1 MTGIAFKG
9 LAETSPATSRTTD
22 LTALALEPDAFRE
35 RVLWRYRGAE
45 RRARMGR
52 LGSLVQAGLDLR
64 LTALERAAQTVRAGA
79 GAPGLERAAGVRTLL
94 ETAND
99 LDAFLTDHADLLA
112 PGLAARAGAPLA
124 ARATQLDRLGIARQ
138 GADGA
143 WALDRPAFL
152 EVLAADPGGVDAALG
167 AVPDG
172 LAPAL
177 LAEAG
182 AIRAPGLDTRLAKA
196 AGLADVGPPVGRE
209 VANLERSTLLDVVE
223 AAPRV
228 ADPQQGDGPRRAGA
242 DGGPALPEPGP
253 GLLRGSA

>member
-9 LAETSPATSRTTD
+9 LAETPPATSRATD

-45 RRARMGR
+45 RRTRMDR

-64 LTALERAAQTVRAGA
+64 LTALERAAQTVRDGA

-94 ETAND
+94 EAAGD
-99 LDAFLTDHADLLA
+99 LDSFLTDHADLLE

-124 ARATQLDRLGIARQ
+124 DRAAELDRLGIARQ

-143 WALDRPAFL
+143 WTLDRPAFL
-152 EVLAADPGGVDAALG
+152 EALAADPGGVDAALG
-167 AVPDG
+167 AAPDG

-177 LAEAG
+177 LTQAE
-182 AIRAPGLDTRLAKA
+182 AIRAPGLDTRLANA
-196 AGLADVGPPVGRE
+196 AGLADLGPPVGRE
-209 VANLERSTLLDVVE
+209 VANMERATLLDVVE
-223 AAPRV
+223 AAPLV
-228 ADPQQGDGPRRAGA
+228 AEPRQGDAPRRAGA
-242 DGGPALPEPGP
+242 AGSPELPELGP